1 MDTATAYFE
10 AGLKSNEFCVW
21 AISDPITWEDAVN
34 ALREVVSDFDQRLE
48 AGQIEIIPGTEWYL
62 PGGEFDLQQITGGWR
77 VKLATALA
85 KGYDGMRVSGNAF
98 WIGTSHWK
106 EFCEY
111 EYELDESLAGQR
123 MIVLCT
129 YSLSASRCVDLLEVA
144 RAHKLTI
151 VRRNG
156 EWEFLATPE
165 FKPGA
170 EVRGR
175 SEALDDLS
183 KPFQG
188 HETLTSR
195 ERSVLSLI
203 VKGLSSKEI
212 ARKLDIAPRTV
223 EFHRANLLKKT
234 GAKSTIDLMHIV
246 LGK

>member
-1 MDTATAYFE
+1 MWNPRSAGKRHATDSAASDRISRGTGIRALSSMPWGTHICVFYETKQDLLDTATAYFE

-144 RAHKLTI
+144 RAHELTI

-165 FKPGA
+165 FKPG
-170 EVRGR
+170 R
-175 SEALDDLS
+175 SSWA
-183 KPFQG
+183 K
-188 HETLTSR
+188 
-195 ERSVLSLI
+195 RS
-203 VKGLSSKEI
+203 
-212 ARKLDIAPRTV
+212 A
-223 EFHRANLLKKT
+223 
-234 GAKSTIDLMHIV
+234 
-246 LGK
+246 

>member
-1 MDTATAYFE
+1 MWNPRSAGKRHATDSAASDRISRGTGIRALSSMPWGTHICVFYETKQDLLDTATAYFE
-10 AGLKSNEFCVW
+10 A
-21 AISDPITWEDAVN
+21 
-34 ALREVVSDFDQRLE
+34 
-48 AGQIEIIPGTEWYL
+48 
-62 PGGEFDLQQITGGWR
+62 
-77 VKLATALA
+77 
-85 KGYDGMRVSGNAF
+85 
-98 WIGTSHWK
+98 
-106 EFCEY
+106 
-111 EYELDESLAGQR
+111 DESLAGQR

-212 ARKLDIAPRTV
+212 ARRLDIAPRTV